1 MGRCAAC
8 HRPVA
13 RRVEA
18 DGRRGAHATVA
29 GVSDAASSASGREAF
44 AGRVSA
50 GRTTLV
56 LGSVLLANLVAQPL
70 RGLRYAVHTDF
81 VAFVTGGRILHAG
94 STCLYCPATQA
105 AVQTRL
111 LGFAPSWGI
120 VPYANPP
127 LFAYLIQPLALLPLR
142 AAMAVFLGLSL
153 LALGGAA
160 VLLARWLPR
169 EWPLSQRSLLLI
181 ASVAL
186 LPGAESFAWGQLDPL
201 LLLAAAAA
209 MGLMAQRPLIAG
221 ALLSVL
227 VAKPQLVWLAVPALV
242 LIDSWRV
249 LLGFAAGTAVW
260 LVSGLMILGGQH
272 LADWL
277 RYVLPAHVGEAG
289 KTVGFPAVA
298 GGSASFA
305 LATLLAAIA
314 VGVAWRLRETLRSNP
329 AACVSLG
336 LAASLVCAPH
346 VYSQDLLLLA
356 PLLVIWGGRHPGAAL
371 LAALALDGAYLLD
384 QSLAPLHAEA
394 IATAAI
400 LLAVTRSLARPAAS
414 RPATTPERPAAPRA
428 AEWRHPDR
436 ASPAP
441 SPR

>member
-127 LFAYLIQPLALLPLR
+127 LFAYLIQPLALL
-142 AAMAVFLGLSL
+142 
-153 LALGGAA
+153 
-160 VLLARWLPR
+160 
-169 EWPLSQRSLLLI
+169 Q
-181 ASVAL
+181 
-186 LPGAESFAWGQLDPL
+186 
-201 LLLAAAAA
+201 
-209 MGLMAQRPLIAG
+209 
-221 ALLSVL
+221 
-227 VAKPQLVWLAVPALV
+227 
-242 LIDSWRV
+242 
-249 LLGFAAGTAVW
+249 
-260 LVSGLMILGGQH
+260 
-272 LADWL
+272 
-277 RYVLPAHVGEAG
+277 
-289 KTVGFPAVA
+289 
-298 GGSASFA
+298 
-305 LATLLAAIA
+305 
-314 VGVAWRLRETLRSNP
+314 
-329 AACVSLG
+329 
-336 LAASLVCAPH
+336 
-346 VYSQDLLLLA
+346 
-356 PLLVIWGGRHPGAAL
+356 
-371 LAALALDGAYLLD
+371 
-384 QSLAPLHAEA
+384 
-394 IATAAI
+394 
-400 LLAVTRSLARPAAS
+400 
-414 RPATTPERPAAPRA
+414 
-428 AEWRHPDR
+428 
-436 ASPAP
+436 
-441 SPR
+441 